1 MTSRS
6 RTPTRSADFSGRGW
20 TLFATFIATTLTFVV
35 SLSAAA
41 AQEAE
46 TADPSISAIRFYQEH
61 LSSLRHARCRFSP
74 SCSEYA
80 AQAIARYGLAEG
92 SARAADRLMRCNSS
106 AAGSYPREANGT
118 LADPVDVAASPT
130 GARVPA
136 WLLLPPQP
144 DHPPL
149 MDALDA
155 GRRERVN
162 ETAVFALQL
171 EREGDAAQAST
182 EFERAGSVAGTPE
195 ARYWAFARSGECQ
208 LAAAR
213 WPEAQRAFVTA
224 GMLAPSPAE
233 ASRSAFMV
241 AASAFDAGTFTAC
254 ERMLAVPSLS
264 QPAAPP
270 PPVVGPDRVATLRGL
285 AAMGLG
291 DWPRASSDLDAAA
304 ASAPDESSASRARLL
319 AAYAGQGPKL
329 SRRSA
334 GLAQTMSAL
343 VPGAGQAYAGQPRDG
358 FRHLVFNA
366 ALIATVV
373 SFARND
379 MIPAAYVT
387 AAFAL
392 PFYVGNIIGAG
403 ETARRHNRRERIALL
418 ERALKESAH

>member
-6 RTPTRSADFSGRGW
+6 RTRTRTADSTGRARE
-20 TLFATFIATTLTFVV
+20 LFATLIALTLAV
-35 SLSAAA
+35 APAA
-41 AQEAE
+41 AQEADG
-46 TADPSISAIRFYQEH
+46 ADPSIGAIRFYQEH
-61 LSSLRHARCRFSP
+61 LSSLRHSRCRFSP

-92 SARAADRLMRCNSS
+92 SARAADRLMRCNAS
-106 AAGSYPREANGT
+106 AAGAYPREANGQ
-118 LADPVDVAASPT
+118 LADPVDAAASPT

-136 WLLLPPQP
+136 WLLPPPQADLPPLP
-144 DHPPL
+144 ET
-149 MDALDA
+149 LDA

-162 ETAVFALQL
+162 ETSEFALQL

-182 EFERAGSVAGTPE
+182 EFERAGSVAGSAE
-195 ARYWAFARSGECQ
+195 ARYWSFARSGECQ

-233 ASRSAFMV
+233 AGRSAFLV
-241 AASAFDAGTFTAC
+241 AASAFDAGAFTSC
-254 ERMLAVPSLS
+254 ERLLVVPSLS
-264 QPAAPP
+264 PPDSTPAPTI
-270 PPVVGPDRVATLRGL
+270 VGAERVATLRGL

-291 DWPRASSDLDAAA
+291 DWTRASSELAGAG
-304 ASAPDESSASRARLL
+304 ASATDERSAARARLL
-319 AAYAGQGPKL
+319 AAYAGEGPGL

-334 GLAQTMSAL
+334 GLAQSLSAL

-403 ETARRHNRRERIALL
+403 ETSRRHNRRERLALL
-418 ERALKESAH
+418 DRALKESAR

>member
-1 MTSRS
+1 MTSHS
-6 RTPTRSADFSGRGW
+6 RTRSSADSPGRSW
-20 TLFATFIATTLTFVV
+20 TLFATLIATALTLAIAPSPAT
-35 SLSAAA
+35 
-41 AQEAE
+41 AQEAGE
-46 TADPSISAIRFYQEH
+46 ADPAISAIRFYQEH

-92 SARAADRLMRCNSS
+92 SARAADRLMRCNAS

-136 WLLLPPQP
+136 WLLPTPQP
-144 DHPPL
+144 DLPPL
-149 MDALDA
+149 TETLDG

-171 EREGDAAQAST
+171 EHEGDAAQAST

-195 ARYWAFARSGECQ
+195 ARYWSFARSGECQ

-224 GMLAPSPAE
+224 GMLAPSPPE
-233 ASRSAFMV
+233 AGRSAFLV
-241 AASAFDAGTFTAC
+241 AASAFDAGAFTAC
-254 ERMLAVPSLS
+254 ERLLAVPALS
-264 QPAAPP
+264 PPAAPP
-270 PPVVGPDRVATLRGL
+270 PPVIGVDRVATLRGL
-285 AAMGLG
+285 AAMGRG
-291 DWPRASSDLDAAA
+291 EWPRASSELAAAA
-304 ASAPDESSASRARLL
+304 ASATDESSASRARLL
-319 AAYAGQGPKL
+319 AAYADEGPGL

-343 VPGAGQAYAGQPRDG
+343 VPGSGQMYAGQPRDG
-358 FRHLVFNA
+358 IRHLIFNA

-403 ETARRHNRRERIALL
+403 ETARRHNRLERVALL
-418 ERALKESAH
+418 ERALKESAR